1 MKARQKLAQR
11 GEDINYLKV
20 ARRMRAAIQIEEA
33 MRESGISKSELA
45 KLMGRRPSEITKW
58 LSGNQ
63 NFTQDLLA
71 ELSYYLHKEITGV
84 SLPICETYRSDSYY
98 PTVVLS
104 YPLNEIRERV
114 SKQRRWTKVGQERV
128 PIKQIKLS

>member
-1 MKARQKLAQR
+1 MKARQRLAQR

-20 ARRMRAAIQIEEA
+20 ARRMRTAVQIADA
-33 MRESGISKSELA
+33 MEESGISKSELA

-104 YPLNEIRERV
+104 YPLNEIREKV
-114 SKQRRWTKVGQERV
+114 SKQRRWTKLVQETFPV
-128 PIKQIKLS
+128 KPFNLS

>member
-84 SLPICETYRSDSYY
+84 SLPIRETYRSDSYY